1 MYFIIVDFPLRE
13 QPIQMIL
20 TPPFVGS
27 SRSKPLDSN
36 VIPYYSMSRFN
47 VREITVMA
55 PPLPPTIHDKK
66 PSAYAAMRD
75 GPSVISHVE
84 TFAEGKE
91 EKRGKGRPSKD
102 EMRRKKLALAS
113 ASIGVLVNSKPTKAK
128 IEEYMRNRMDE
139 LDLEKA

>member
-1 MYFIIVDFPLRE
+1 
-13 QPIQMIL
+13 
-20 TPPFVGS
+20 
-27 SRSKPLDSN
+27 
-36 VIPYYSMSRFN
+36 MSRFN

-84 TFAEGKE
+84 TPMGVE

-102 EMRRKKLALAS
+102 EMRRKKLAMAS

>member
-1 MYFIIVDFPLRE
+1 
-13 QPIQMIL
+13 
-20 TPPFVGS
+20 
-27 SRSKPLDSN
+27 
-36 VIPYYSMSRFN
+36 
-47 VREITVMA
+47 MA

-75 GPSVISHVE
+75 GSTISHVDTLISKE
-84 TFAEGKE
+84 HVE
-91 EKRGKGRPSKD
+91 EKRGKGRPSKE

-113 ASIGVLVNSKPTKAK
+113 ASISVLVNSKPTKAK